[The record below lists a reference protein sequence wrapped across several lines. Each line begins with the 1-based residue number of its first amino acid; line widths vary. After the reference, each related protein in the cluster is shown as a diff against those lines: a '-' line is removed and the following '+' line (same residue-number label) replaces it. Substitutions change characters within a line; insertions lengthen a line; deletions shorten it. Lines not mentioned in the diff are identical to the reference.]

1 MESVITSINQND
13 QYLNLCIISMFVC
26 GLISVLFSYFAWK
39 VSNVVGIVVFSTIA
53 MIGFGGII
61 ASGVIGYEYNKAIVM
76 ARRDL
81 PKIALA
87 ETSVTNYYPNFT
99 SIESL
104 KMEND
109 GIEINVRQNSM
120 REDKKVVLI
129 DNASLPWVVK
139 IHVQQDKELEGGDG
153 ILENSKEIVKR
164 SDV

>member
-1 MESVITSINQND
+1 MESVVSSINQND
-13 QYLNLCIISMFVC
+13 QYLNLSILSMFVC
-26 GLISVLFSYFAWK
+26 GLISILFSYFAWK
-39 VSNVVGIVVFSTIA
+39 VSNKIGIIIFSIIA

-61 ASGVIGYEYNKAIVM
+61 ASGVIGYEYNKAIVL

-104 KMEND
+104 KMEDD

-120 REDKKVVLI
+120 REDKKVVFI
-129 DNASLPWVVK
+129 DNDSLPWVVK
-139 IHVQQDKELEGGDG
+139 IDVQQNKNMEGGDG
-153 ILENSKEIVKR
+153 ILENNKEIVRR